1 MAHHN
6 SIQLKQLEQIDM
18 AQVQRPK
25 IISIISVTAIILI
38 LLAFPLLFIPSIKR
52 MGDFIPMT
60 IGIIITL
67 QFISVIGIW
76 HMKQWGV
83 QLFITTFTIRV
94 ITFMLLEIFDF
105 RFLFNIFYSL
115 VFIIFF
121 LIYYKKMDK
130 NL

>member
-1 MAHHN
+1 
-6 SIQLKQLEQIDM
+6 M
-18 AQVQRPK
+18 AQIQRPK

-67 QFISVIGIW
+67 QFIAVIGIW

-83 QLFITTFTIRV
+83 QLFITMFTIRV
-94 ITFMLLEIFDF
+94 VTFMLLEVFDF
-105 RFLFNIFYSL
+105 RFFFNIFYSL

>member
-94 ITFMLLEIFDF
+94 ITFMLLEIFDV
-105 RFLFNIFYSL
+105 RFFFNIFYSL

>member
-25 IISIISVTAIILI
+25 IITIISVTAIILI

-105 RFLFNIFYSL
+105 RFFFNIFYSL